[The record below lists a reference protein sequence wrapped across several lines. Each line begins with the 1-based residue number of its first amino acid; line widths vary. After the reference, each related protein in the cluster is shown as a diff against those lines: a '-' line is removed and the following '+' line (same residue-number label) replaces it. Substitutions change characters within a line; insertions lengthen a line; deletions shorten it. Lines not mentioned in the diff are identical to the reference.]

1 MKLKR
6 FALKGLI
13 ILGVGVALCMFFA
26 RTVQTITTPKVRLLS
41 PGKGRLEQEIKLTAE
56 IDFPEK
62 EEITIKEAAKSAV
75 TVSKVYVKPGHYVK
89 KGDVIFTSAMPS
101 YDEDLKKLQD
111 DYNAKAKELSELDVT
126 NRKLSRES
134 RQNELYTEML
144 NAQDELSSRKY
155 EARKAAAKN
164 GATLLNDMTG
174 WKKQLALVKDV
185 PQEVTDAVNK
195 ALAAKTTYE
204 EAQAAF
210 FAVYED
216 KKLRVNNDTF
226 EYINK
231 RNGLIKDMDSLS
243 DDMLALDTRLND
255 LGTVRAP
262 RDGWIVSVDVNA
274 GDSYD
279 GSKPAYVMSAKDAM
293 PSLRA
298 PLTGIE
304 RTFAVGTRVTVGD
317 DDNGTERTKVSATA
331 TDSTGTKYLVI
342 ELPES
347 MTEPGN
353 TAVRQ
358 AIANGGVQATI
369 TYRAK
374 ESMTLLP
381 AAAVRSDGN
390 SSYVFLVQQSGGGF
404 LSSNGMKVVKT
415 SVTVADKNDKQVA
428 VQEDFSYQQLAY
440 QEDRALSD
448 GMAVMEYV
456 N

>member
-1 MKLKR
+1 M
-6 FALKGLI
+6 
-13 ILGVGVALCMFFA
+13 
-26 RTVQTITTPKVRLLS
+26 
-41 PGKGRLEQEIKLTAE
+41 
-56 IDFPEK
+56 
-62 EEITIKEAAKSAV
+62 
-75 TVSKVYVKPGHYVK
+75 
-89 KGDVIFTSAMPS
+89 
-101 YDEDLKKLQD
+101 
-111 DYNAKAKELSELDVT
+111 
-126 NRKLSRES
+126 
-134 RQNELYTEML
+134 
-144 NAQDELSSRKY
+144 
-155 EARKAAAKN
+155 
-164 GATLLNDMTG
+164 
-174 WKKQLALVKDV
+174 
-185 PQEVTDAVNK
+185 
-195 ALAAKTTYE
+195 
-204 EAQAAF
+204 
-210 FAVYED
+210 
-216 KKLRVNNDTF
+216 
-226 EYINK
+226 
-231 RNGLIKDMDSLS
+231 S

-415 SVTVADKNDKQVA
+415 TVTVTDKNDKQVA